1 MKEYYLKKIQ
11 HPQQGQLYQFLERD
25 VETGKE
31 QTIDPFDSGML
42 QLQFERESLPK
53 LFSITSK
60 RSADATGFYRGEK
73 FIVQRGAKFAASTSP
88 KCPKKYIK
96 LRENLVL
103 DKLLVSLQ
111 HQFLLME
118 DTEFD
123 SPMMAMGAVIGGW
136 VRGSHD
142 WKVGSDSK
150 RHGSDD

>member
-1 MKEYYLKKIQ
+1 MKEYYVKKIH
-11 HPQQGQLYQFLERD
+11 HPQEGKLYQFLKID
-25 VETGKE
+25 PETGKE
-31 QTIDPFDSGML
+31 QAIEPFEAEML
-42 QLQFERESLPK
+42 QSYTEKEAAPEI
-53 LFSITSK
+53 FSITSK
-60 RSADATGFYRGEK
+60 RGANATGFYWGEK
-73 FIVQRGAKFAASTSP
+73 FVVQRGSKFAASTSP

-103 DKLLVSLQ
+103 DKLLVPFE

-142 WKVGSDSK
+142 WKETKGK
-150 RHGSDD
+150 